1 MSVNT
6 TSVGASDRVRVIGFG
21 RRLGAMLIDAV
32 IIAFMTFAISFM
44 IGFVFLFFD
53 MFVETRDTV
62 LQPVIA
68 ITGIAFSFFYW
79 IGSWSANGQ
88 SIGQS
93 TLGVT
98 VVGRDGKKLSVGRAF
113 LRYIGFMISS
123 LFLGLGFVWVA
134 FDKQRQGW
142 HDKIAG
148 SYVVDMDDDFPS
160 DADVEFVPSDSGH
173 PWILAIVWAIIAIA
187 TPIGGVA
194 MYLTLGPAVGRF
206 MVNLIGQ

>member
-1 MSVNT
+1 MSVNRA
-6 TSVGASDRVRVIGFG
+6 VVDASNRVRVIGFG
-21 RRLGAMLIDAV
+21 RRLGAMLIDAI
-32 IIAFMTFAISFM
+32 IIAFLTFTVSFL

-53 MFVETRDTV
+53 MFVQSQDTL
-62 LQPVIA
+62 LQPIIA

-93 TLGVT
+93 TLGMT
-98 VVGRDGKKLSVGRAF
+98 VVGRDGRKLSKGKAL
-113 LRYIGFMISS
+113 LRYFGFIISS
-123 LFLGLGFVWVA
+123 LFFGLGFVWVA
-134 FDKQRQGW
+134 FDKKRQGW

-160 DADVEFVPSDSGH
+160 DADVEFVPSDHGH
-173 PWILAIVWAIIAIA
+173 PWILAIVWAIVAIA
-187 TPIGGVA
+187 TPVGGVA